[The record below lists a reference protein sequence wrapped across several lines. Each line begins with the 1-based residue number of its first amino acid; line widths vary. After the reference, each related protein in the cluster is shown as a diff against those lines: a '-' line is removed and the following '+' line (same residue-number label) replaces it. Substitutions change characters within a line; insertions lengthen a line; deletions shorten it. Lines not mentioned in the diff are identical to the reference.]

1 MIISETICFDHVPAD
16 HRTPEDLPQ
25 SCPAFWY
32 YWDKGKGKTPMKK
45 TISLLQKMGLTRPKQ
60 TEDDDDLSQF
70 DKRLKMVNRA
80 RVVNQVGL
88 GGPVF
93 KSRQTESEA

>member
-1 MIISETICFDHVPAD
+1 
-16 HRTPEDLPQ
+16 
-25 SCPAFWY
+25 
-32 YWDKGKGKTPMKK
+32 MKK

-60 TEDDDDLSQF
+60 SEDDDDLSRF

-80 RVVNQVGL
+80 RVVNQIGL